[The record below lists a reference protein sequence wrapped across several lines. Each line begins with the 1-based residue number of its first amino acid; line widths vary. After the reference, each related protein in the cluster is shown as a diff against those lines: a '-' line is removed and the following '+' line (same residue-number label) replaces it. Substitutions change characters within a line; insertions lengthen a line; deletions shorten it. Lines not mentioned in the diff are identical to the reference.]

1 MNGIIKNI
9 EKYQEKLKPIQKEVM
24 RVKNN
29 NQIEKISKECN
40 RIEGTITTDTKI
52 NSIKVKMIEHFKD
65 TKEKWE
71 ITIDSMMIIGKYF
84 ERRIDY
90 VNVMKT
96 TKKYKQL
103 TQMYHF
109 NPISDISLFE
119 NIETQYL
126 QREKDQKKE
135 GMYRYVYWY
144 EQDFNILKNKQEN
157 ETFKLLELKKIGLL
171 KE

>member
-1 MNGIIKNI
+1 
-9 EKYQEKLKPIQKEVM
+9 
-24 RVKNN
+24 
-29 NQIEKISKECN
+29 
-40 RIEGTITTDTKI
+40 
-52 NSIKVKMIEHFKD
+52 MIEHFKD

-84 ERRIDY
+84 ERSIDY

-157 ETFKLLELKKIGLL
+157 ETFKLLEPKKIGLL